1 MPRSLSTAM
10 ALAASVTGRFARDA
24 LALGEGEVCALF
36 RRSFYLRFPG
46 GRYACVGDLSLGRG
60 PLNAL
65 VTNFSPPS
73 IGVKLSVSL
82 NKASTWRPPARPQG
96 SPDVMA
102 LKKAAQARV
111 PAEGFGCLVAGTHNA
126 LSVHAQ
132 PALEAIDRWL
142 VGNALGAEAE
152 QLIGLGPGLT
162 PSGDDYLGGVMV
174 ALHSLDRGAHAA
186 ALWRWLE
193 PRLAPRTSAISAA
206 HLAAAAAGE
215 AHEALHACLVEL
227 FKPDGSWDPVLS
239 QLDAV
244 GHGSGWDGLAG
255 ALAVLR

>member
-1 MPRSLSTAM
+1 MWF
-10 ALAASVTGRFARDA
+10 AASVVGRFARDA

-36 RRSFYLRFPG
+36 RRSFYLRLTG
-46 GRYACVGDLSLGRG
+46 ERYACIGDPSLGRG

-65 VTNFSPPS
+65 VTNFSPRQ
-73 IGVKLSVSL
+73 IGEKLSVSL
-82 NKASTWRPPARPQG
+82 HDAPIWQPPALPLG
-96 SPDVMA
+96 SPNVMT
-102 LKKAAQARV
+102 LKKAAQARA

-142 VGNALGAEAE
+142 VGNALGPEAE
-152 QLIGLGPGLT
+152 GLIGLGPGLT

-174 ALHSLDRGAHAA
+174 ALHALGRGTQSAG
-186 ALWRWLE
+186 LWRWLA
-193 PRLAPRTSAISAA
+193 PRLAERTSAISAA

-215 AHEALHACLVEL
+215 AHEALHACLEEL
-227 FKPDGSWDPVLS
+227 FRPTGSWDVALS
-239 QLDAV
+239 HLGAI

-255 ALAVLR
+255 ALAVMESSKLS

>member
-1 MPRSLSTAM
+1 M
-10 ALAASVTGRFARDA
+10 AFAASVAGRFARDA
-24 LALGEGEVCALF
+24 LAFGEGEVCALF

-46 GRYACVGDLSLGRG
+46 GNYACVGDPSLGRG

-65 VTNFSPPS
+65 VTPLSAPVLGER
-73 IGVKLSVSL
+73 ISVSVA
-82 NKASTWRPPARPQG
+82 NASIWRPPALPQG

-102 LKKAAQARV
+102 LKRAAQARV

-142 VGNALGAEAE
+142 VGNALGTEAA

-174 ALHSLDRGAHAA
+174 ALHALGRGTQSAG
-186 ALWRWLE
+186 LWRLLE
-193 PRLAPRTSAISAA
+193 PQLAKGTSAISAA

-215 AHEALHACLVEL
+215 AHEALHACLLEL
-227 FKPDGSWDPVLS
+227 FKSTNGWEAVLS

-255 ALAVLR
+255 TLAVLERWGSS